1 MPQNLS
7 VQFVCS
13 SPKFLNF
20 NEKRLHWASV
30 IRGSGNSNLDLVW
43 LNLFG
48 LGTIHKIC
56 RQVFPIVWSPLPHFG
71 SFYLHLSPDSKEK
84 ITPFP
89 LNYRRFLWTAPYPDL
104 VGFRRSLVAF
114 VVAYKSRIITAVR
127 VMPSENMYRTSAII
141 SRGLYIFYPIFHC
154 GLYCRAVSIADN
166 LCTKQGNPSIF

>member
-1 MPQNLS
+1 MENIVPKWVLTLWPKIPQKPQNLS
-7 VQFVCS
+7 AQFVCPR
-13 SPKFLNF
+13 PKFLDF

-56 RQVFPIVWSPLPHFG
+56 RQVFPIVWSPFPHFC

-84 ITPFP
+84 ITSFP
-89 LNYRRFLWTAPYPDL
+89 LNYRCLLWTAPYPDL

-127 VMPSENMYRTSAII
+127 VMPRDHSSITSACFW
-141 SRGLYIFYPIFHC
+141 LF
-154 GLYCRAVSIADN
+154 
-166 LCTKQGNPSIF
+166 